1 MGRMTSPKL
10 LLALMAAAAYAA
22 PQINERQVVGQV
34 LSQLTPA
41 IQQAISSIGIGSSS
55 RSVSVPSSRFSGA
68 TGFTSSS
75 SGLGSSRSSGLSSS
89 RFSGAGSSRFSGATG
104 GSSFSSGSR
113 NSGASVSGITSSVVS
128 QLQPSIAAAVAQAL
142 AGSRRSSSVSLGSA
156 NREPEYAD
164 GPAEYNFE
172 YKVADD
178 EQQNYIAR
186 QESRDGDTV
195 TGSYNYVNPAGT
207 LVTVNYEAGPEGFKQ
222 ETSEQKGAV
231 EMRNVPVGWDGPLAG
246 VDDAGSVSSGVS
258 ASRQSSSSLSQSD
271 LIAKILATLQPRI
284 TSAVQSAVGQ
294 TSTVRVAPRPVAVAP
309 RPITFPSRPLPSVS
323 GFTRSS
329 SGSVD
334 QSSIVSSVI
343 SSLSPRI
350 SSAVSSA
357 LAGSNRRSSVSSRG
371 SQASSS
377 GLSGLFGVS
386 GQSTVSLETPEF
398 AIQY

>member
-1 MGRMTSPKL
+1 M
-10 LLALMAAAAYAA
+10 
-22 PQINERQVVGQV
+22 
-34 LSQLTPA
+34 
-41 IQQAISSIGIGSSS
+41 
-55 RSVSVPSSRFSGA
+55 
-68 TGFTSSS
+68 
-75 SGLGSSRSSGLSSS
+75 
-89 RFSGAGSSRFSGATG
+89 GAGSSRVSGATG
-104 GSSFSSGSR
+104 GSGLSSGSR
-113 NSGASVSGITSSVVS
+113 SSGASVSGITSSVVS

-142 AGSRRSSSVSLGSA
+142 AGSRRSSSVSLGGA
-156 NREPEYAD
+156 NKEPEYAD

-172 YKVADD
+172 YKVADE

-195 TGSYNYVNPAGT
+195 TGTYNYVNPAGT

-222 ETSEQKGAV
+222 EMGEQKGAV

-246 VDDAGSVSSGVS
+246 VDDAVVSSGVS
-258 ASRQSSSSLSQSD
+258 ASRKSSSSSQSD

-294 TSTVRVAPRPVAVAP
+294 TTTRVAPRPPAPRPAAPRPVTFARRPLVAVAP
-309 RPITFPSRPLPSVS
+309 PRVS
-323 GFTRSS
+323 SF
-329 SGSVD
+329 SGSAD

-343 SSLSPRI
+343 NSLSPRI
-350 SSAVSSA
+350 SSAVTSA

-386 GQSTVSLETPEF
+386 GQS
-398 AIQY
+398 

>member
-1 MGRMTSPKL
+1 MG
-10 LLALMAAAAYAA
+10 
-22 PQINERQVVGQV
+22 
-34 LSQLTPA
+34 
-41 IQQAISSIGIGSSS
+41 
-55 RSVSVPSSRFSGA
+55 
-68 TGFTSSS
+68 
-75 SGLGSSRSSGLSSS
+75 
-89 RFSGAGSSRFSGATG
+89 
-104 GSSFSSGSR
+104 
-113 NSGASVSGITSSVVS
+113 GASVSTITSSVVS

-156 NREPEYAD
+156 NKEQEYAD

-246 VDDAGSVSSGVS
+246 VDDQAVSSGVS
-258 ASRQSSSSLSQSD
+258 ASRSTSTSQSD

-309 RPITFPSRPLPSVS
+309 RPVTYAARRPVS
-323 GFTRSS
+323 SFTSSS
-329 SGSVD
+329 SGSAD
-334 QSSIVSSVI
+334 QSSIVNSVI

-357 LAGSNRRSSVSSRG
+357 LAGSNRRSSVSNRG
-371 SQASSS
+371 SQASNS

-386 GQSTVSLETPEF
+386 GQSTVSVET
-398 AIQY
+398 

>member
-1 MGRMTSPKL
+1 MTSPKL

-34 LSQLTPA
+34 LTQLTPA
-41 IQQAISSIGIGSSS
+41 IQQAISSIGIGSS

-104 GSSFSSGSR
+104 GSGFSSGSR
-113 NSGASVSGITSSVVS
+113 SSGASVSGITSSVVS

-142 AGSRRSSSVSLGSA
+142 ASSRRSSSVSLGGA
-156 NREPEYAD
+156 NREEEYAD

-178 EQQNYIAR
+178 EAQNYIAR
-186 QESRDGDTV
+186 QESRDGDIV

-207 LVTVNYEAGPEGFKQ
+207 LVTVNYEAGPDGFKQ

-246 VDDAGSVSSGVS
+246 VDDAGVSSGVS
-258 ASRQSSSSLSQSD
+258 ASRQSSSLSQSD

-294 TSTVRVAPRPVAVAP
+294 TSTVRVAPRPVTYAAR
-309 RPITFPSRPLPSVS
+309 RPVS
-323 GFTRSS
+323 SFTRSS
-329 SGSVD
+329 SGSAD
-334 QSSIVSSVI
+334 QSSIVNSVI

-386 GQSTVSLETPEF
+386 GQSSVSLETPEF
-398 AIQY
+398 AVQY

>member
-1 MGRMTSPKL
+1 
-10 LLALMAAAAYAA
+10 
-22 PQINERQVVGQV
+22 
-34 LSQLTPA
+34 
-41 IQQAISSIGIGSSS
+41 
-55 RSVSVPSSRFSGA
+55 
-68 TGFTSSS
+68 
-75 SGLGSSRSSGLSSS
+75 
-89 RFSGAGSSRFSGATG
+89 
-104 GSSFSSGSR
+104 
-113 NSGASVSGITSSVVS
+113 VVS

-142 AGSRRSSSVSLGSA
+142 AGSKRSSSVSVGSA

-207 LVTVNYEAGPEGFKQ
+207 LVTVTYEAGPDGFKQ

-231 EMRNVPVGWDGPLAG
+231 QMRNVPVGWDGPLAG

-258 ASRQSSSSLSQSD
+258 TARQSSSSSLSQSD

-309 RPITFPSRPLPSVS
+309 RPAITRVAPRPVTSYRPAVAVAPARYGPSVS
-323 GFTRSS
+323 SFGQNSFTRSS
-329 SGSVD
+329 SGSAD
-334 QSSIVSSVI
+334 QSSIVKSVI

-357 LAGSNRRSSVSSRG
+357 LAGSNRRVSSSRRAQSGASRG
-371 SQASSS
+371 FQASGASK
-377 GLSGLFGVS
+377 GNLGGLFGVS
-386 GQSTVSLETPEF
+386 GQSSVSVQTPEF
-398 AIQY
+398 TIEY

>member
-1 MGRMTSPKL
+1 
-10 LLALMAAAAYAA
+10 
-22 PQINERQVVGQV
+22 
-34 LSQLTPA
+34 
-41 IQQAISSIGIGSSS
+41 
-55 RSVSVPSSRFSGA
+55 
-68 TGFTSSS
+68 
-75 SGLGSSRSSGLSSS
+75 
-89 RFSGAGSSRFSGATG
+89 
-104 GSSFSSGSR
+104 
-113 NSGASVSGITSSVVS
+113 VVS

-142 AGSRRSSSVSLGSA
+142 AGSRRSSSVSVGSA

-207 LVTVNYEAGPEGFKQ
+207 LVTVNYEAGPDGFKQ

-329 SGSVD
+329 SGSAD

-371 SQASSS
+371 SQGSNS

>member
-1 MGRMTSPKL
+1 
-10 LLALMAAAAYAA
+10 
-22 PQINERQVVGQV
+22 
-34 LSQLTPA
+34 
-41 IQQAISSIGIGSSS
+41 
-55 RSVSVPSSRFSGA
+55 
-68 TGFTSSS
+68 
-75 SGLGSSRSSGLSSS
+75 
-89 RFSGAGSSRFSGATG
+89 
-104 GSSFSSGSR
+104 
-113 NSGASVSGITSSVVS
+113 VVS

-142 AGSRRSSSVSLGSA
+142 AGSRRSSSVSLGGA
-156 NREPEYAD
+156 NKEPEYAD

-172 YKVADD
+172 YKVADE

-195 TGSYNYVNPAGT
+195 TGTYNYVNPAGT

-222 ETSEQKGAV
+222 EISEQKGAV

-246 VDDAGSVSSGVS
+246 VDDAVVSSGVS
-258 ASRQSSSSLSQSD
+258 ASRKSSSSSQSD

-294 TSTVRVAPRPVAVAP
+294 TTTRVAPRLAAPRPAAPRPAAPRPAAPRPAAPRPVTFARRPIVAVAP
-309 RPITFPSRPLPSVS
+309 PRVS
-323 GFTRSS
+323 SF
-329 SGSVD
+329 SGSAD

-343 SSLSPRI
+343 NSLSPRI
-350 SSAVSSA
+350 SSAVTSA

-386 GQSTVSLETPEF
+386 GQSSVSLETPEF

>member
-1 MGRMTSPKL
+1 MTSPKL
-10 LLALMAAAAYAA
+10 LLVLMAAAAYAA

-34 LSQLTPA
+34 LNQLTPA
-41 IQQAISSIGIGSSS
+41 IQQAIASLNSGSVS

-75 SGLGSSRSSGLSSS
+75 GLGSSRLSSS

-104 GSSFSSGSR
+104 SSGFSSGSR
-113 NSGASVSGITSSVVS
+113 SSGASVSTITSSVVS

-156 NREPEYAD
+156 NKEQEYAD

-246 VDDAGSVSSGVS
+246 VDDQAVSSGVS
-258 ASRQSSSSLSQSD
+258 ASRSTSTSQSD
-271 LIAKILATLQPRI
+271 LIAKILASLQPRI
-284 TSAVQSAVGQ
+284 TSAVQSAIGQ
-294 TSTVRVAPRPVAVAP
+294 TNTVRVAPRPVV
-309 RPITFPSRPLPSVS
+309 RRPSVVLAPP
-323 GFTRSS
+323 RVSS
-329 SGSVD
+329 FNNRASVD
-334 QSSIVSSVI
+334 QSGIVSSVI
-343 SSLSPRI
+343 NSLSPRI

-357 LAGSNRRSSVSSRG
+357 LAGSTRRSSVSSRG
-371 SQASSS
+371 SQRTQTANS

-386 GQSTVSLETPEF
+386 GQSSVSLETPEF
-398 AIQY
+398 AVQYNN

>member
-1 MGRMTSPKL
+1 MTSPKL

-34 LSQLTPA
+34 LTQLTPA

-142 AGSRRSSSVSLGSA
+142 AGSRRSSSVSLGSS

-207 LVTVNYEAGPEGFKQ
+207 LVTVNYEAGPDGFKQ

-246 VDDAGSVSSGVS
+246 VDDAGVSSGVS
-258 ASRQSSSSLSQSD
+258 ASRQTSGLSQSD

-294 TSTVRVAPRPVAVAP
+294 TNTVRVAPRPVAVAP
-309 RPITFPSRPLPSVS
+309 RPVTYAARRPVS
-323 GFTRSS
+323 SFTRSS
-329 SGSVD
+329 GSAD

-357 LAGSNRRSSVSSRG
+357 LAESNRRSSVSSRG

>member
-1 MGRMTSPKL
+1 MTSPKL
-10 LLALMAAAAYAA
+10 LLVLMAAAANAA

-34 LSQLTPA
+34 LTQLTPA
-41 IQQAISSIGIGSSS
+41 IQQAIASLNSGSVS

-68 TGFTSSS
+68 TGFT
-75 SGLGSSRSSGLSSS
+75 RS
-89 RFSGAGSSRFSGATG
+89 SGATG
-104 GSSFSSGSR
+104 SSGFSSGSR
-113 NSGASVSGITSSVVS
+113 SSGASVSTITSSVVS

-156 NREPEYAD
+156 NKEQEYAD

-246 VDDAGSVSSGVS
+246 VDDQAVSSGVS
-258 ASRQSSSSLSQSD
+258 ASRQSSTSQSD
-271 LIAKILATLQPRI
+271 LIAKILASLQPRI
-284 TSAVQSAVGQ
+284 ASAVQSAIGQ
-294 TSTVRVAPRPVAVAP
+294 ANTVRVAPRPVV
-309 RPITFPSRPLPSVS
+309 RRPSV
-323 GFTRSS
+323 
-329 SGSVD
+329 V
-334 QSSIVSSVI
+334 
-343 SSLSPRI
+343 
-350 SSAVSSA
+350 
-357 LAGSNRRSSVSSRG
+357 LAP
-371 SQASSS
+371 A
-377 GLSGLFGVS
+377 
-386 GQSTVSLETPEF
+386 PP
-398 AIQY
+398 

>member
-1 MGRMTSPKL
+1 
-10 LLALMAAAAYAA
+10 
-22 PQINERQVVGQV
+22 
-34 LSQLTPA
+34 
-41 IQQAISSIGIGSSS
+41 
-55 RSVSVPSSRFSGA
+55 
-68 TGFTSSS
+68 
-75 SGLGSSRSSGLSSS
+75 
-89 RFSGAGSSRFSGATG
+89 
-104 GSSFSSGSR
+104 
-113 NSGASVSGITSSVVS
+113 VVS

-142 AGSRRSSSVSLGSA
+142 AGSRRSSSVSVGSA

-207 LVTVNYEAGPEGFKQ
+207 LVTVNYEAGPDGFKQ

-294 TSTVRVAPRPVAVAP
+294 TSTVRVAPRPVVAVAP
-309 RPITFPSRPLPSVS
+309 RPAITFASRPLPPVS
-323 GFTRSS
+323 SFTRSS
-329 SGSVD
+329 SGSAD

>member
-1 MGRMTSPKL
+1 MTSPKL

-34 LSQLTPA
+34 LTQLTPA
-41 IQQAISSIGIGSSS
+41 IQQAISSIGIGSS

-104 GSSFSSGSR
+104 GSGFS
-113 NSGASVSGITSSVVS
+113 SGASVSGITSSVVS

-142 AGSRRSSSVSLGSA
+142 AGSRRSSSVSLGGA
-156 NREPEYAD
+156 NREEEYAD

-178 EQQNYIAR
+178 EAQNYIAR
-186 QESRDGDTV
+186 QESRDGDIV

-207 LVTVNYEAGPEGFKQ
+207 LVTVNYEAGPDGFKQ

-246 VDDAGSVSSGVS
+246 VDDAGVSSGVS
-258 ASRQSSSSLSQSD
+258 ATRQSSSFSQSD

-309 RPITFPSRPLPSVS
+309 RPVTYAARRPVS

-329 SGSVD
+329 SGSSD

-386 GQSTVSLETPEF
+386 GQSSVSLETPEF
-398 AIQY
+398 AVQY

>member
-1 MGRMTSPKL
+1 
-10 LLALMAAAAYAA
+10 
-22 PQINERQVVGQV
+22 
-34 LSQLTPA
+34 
-41 IQQAISSIGIGSSS
+41 
-55 RSVSVPSSRFSGA
+55 
-68 TGFTSSS
+68 
-75 SGLGSSRSSGLSSS
+75 
-89 RFSGAGSSRFSGATG
+89 
-104 GSSFSSGSR
+104 
-113 NSGASVSGITSSVVS
+113 VVS

-142 AGSRRSSSVSLGSA
+142 AGSRRSSSISQGGA

-178 EQQNYIAR
+178 ESQNYIAR

-207 LVTVNYEAGPEGFKQ
+207 LVTVNYEAGPDGFKQ
-222 ETSEQKGAV
+222 TTSEQKGAV
-231 EMRNVPVGWDGPLAG
+231 EMRNIPGAWDGPLAG
-246 VDDAGSVSSGVS
+246 VDDAGVSSGIS
-258 ASRQSSSSLSQSD
+258 SSRQSSSLSQSD

-294 TSTVRVAPRPVAVAP
+294 TSTVRVAPRPVAP
-309 RPITFPSRPLPSVS
+309 RPVTYAARRPVS
-323 GFTRSS
+323 SFTRSS
-329 SGSVD
+329 SGSAD

-357 LAGSNRRSSVSSRG
+357 LAGSNRRNSASSRG
-371 SQASSS
+371 SQASNS

-386 GQSTVSLETPEF
+386 GQSSVSLETPEF

>member
-1 MGRMTSPKL
+1 
-10 LLALMAAAAYAA
+10 
-22 PQINERQVVGQV
+22 
-34 LSQLTPA
+34 
-41 IQQAISSIGIGSSS
+41 
-55 RSVSVPSSRFSGA
+55 
-68 TGFTSSS
+68 
-75 SGLGSSRSSGLSSS
+75 
-89 RFSGAGSSRFSGATG
+89 
-104 GSSFSSGSR
+104 
-113 NSGASVSGITSSVVS
+113 VVS

-142 AGSRRSSSVSLGSA
+142 AGSRRSSSVSLGGA
-156 NREPEYAD
+156 NKEPEYAD

-172 YKVADD
+172 YKVADE

-195 TGSYNYVNPAGT
+195 TGTYNYVNPAGT

-222 ETSEQKGAV
+222 EISEQKGAV

-246 VDDAGSVSSGVS
+246 VDDAVVSSGVS
-258 ASRQSSSSLSQSD
+258 ASRKSSSSSQSD

-294 TSTVRVAPRPVAVAP
+294 TTTRVAPRPAAPRPAAPRPVTFARRPLVAVAP
-309 RPITFPSRPLPSVS
+309 PRVS
-323 GFTRSS
+323 SF
-329 SGSVD
+329 SGSAD

-343 SSLSPRI
+343 NSLSPRI
-350 SSAVSSA
+350 SSAVTSA

-386 GQSTVSLETPEF
+386 GQSSVSLETPEF

>member
-1 MGRMTSPKL
+1 MTSPKL
-10 LLALMAAAAYAA
+10 LLVLMAAAAYAA

-34 LSQLTPA
+34 LTQLTPA
-41 IQQAISSIGIGSSS
+41 IQQAIASLNSGSVS

-75 SGLGSSRSSGLSSS
+75 GLGSSRLSSS

-104 GSSFSSGSR
+104 SSGFSSGSR
-113 NSGASVSGITSSVVS
+113 SSGASVSTITSSVVS

-156 NREPEYAD
+156 NKEQEYAD

-231 EMRNVPVGWDGPLAG
+231 EMRNIPVGWDGPLAG
-246 VDDAGSVSSGVS
+246 VDDQAVSSGVS
-258 ASRQSSSSLSQSD
+258 ASRSTSTSQSD
-271 LIAKILATLQPRI
+271 LIAKILASLQPRI
-284 TSAVQSAVGQ
+284 TSAVQSAIGQ
-294 TSTVRVAPRPVAVAP
+294 TNTVRVAPRPVV
-309 RPITFPSRPLPSVS
+309 RRPSVVLAPP
-323 GFTRSS
+323 RVSS
-329 SGSVD
+329 FNNRVSVD
-334 QSSIVSSVI
+334 QSGIVSSVI
-343 SSLSPRI
+343 NSLSPRI

-357 LAGSNRRSSVSSRG
+357 LAGSTRRSSVSSRG
-371 SQASSS
+371 SQRTQTANS

-386 GQSTVSLETPEF
+386 GQSSVSLETPEF
-398 AIQY
+398 AVQYNN

>member
-1 MGRMTSPKL
+1 
-10 LLALMAAAAYAA
+10 
-22 PQINERQVVGQV
+22 
-34 LSQLTPA
+34 
-41 IQQAISSIGIGSSS
+41 
-55 RSVSVPSSRFSGA
+55 
-68 TGFTSSS
+68 
-75 SGLGSSRSSGLSSS
+75 
-89 RFSGAGSSRFSGATG
+89 
-104 GSSFSSGSR
+104 
-113 NSGASVSGITSSVVS
+113 VVS

-142 AGSRRSSSVSLGSA
+142 AGSRRSSSVSLGGA
-156 NREPEYAD
+156 NKEPEYAD

-172 YKVADD
+172 YKVADE

-195 TGSYNYVNPAGT
+195 TGTYNYVNPAGT

-222 ETSEQKGAV
+222 EISEQKGAV

-246 VDDAGSVSSGVS
+246 VDDAGVSSGVS
-258 ASRQSSSSLSQSD
+258 ASRKSSSSSQSD

-294 TSTVRVAPRPVAVAP
+294 TTTRVAPRLAAPRPAAPRPAAPRPAAPRPAAPRPVTFARRPLVAVAP
-309 RPITFPSRPLPSVS
+309 PRVS
-323 GFTRSS
+323 SF
-329 SGSVD
+329 SGSAD

-343 SSLSPRI
+343 NSLSPRI
-350 SSAVSSA
+350 SSAVTSA

-386 GQSTVSLETPEF
+386 GQSSVSLETPEF

>member
-1 MGRMTSPKL
+1 
-10 LLALMAAAAYAA
+10 
-22 PQINERQVVGQV
+22 
-34 LSQLTPA
+34 
-41 IQQAISSIGIGSSS
+41 
-55 RSVSVPSSRFSGA
+55 
-68 TGFTSSS
+68 
-75 SGLGSSRSSGLSSS
+75 
-89 RFSGAGSSRFSGATG
+89 
-104 GSSFSSGSR
+104 
-113 NSGASVSGITSSVVS
+113 VVS

-142 AGSRRSSSVSLGSA
+142 AGSRRSSSVSVGSA

-207 LVTVNYEAGPEGFKQ
+207 LVTVNYEAGPDGFKQ

-334 QSSIVSSVI
+334 QSSIVNSVI

>member
-1 MGRMTSPKL
+1 
-10 LLALMAAAAYAA
+10 
-22 PQINERQVVGQV
+22 
-34 LSQLTPA
+34 
-41 IQQAISSIGIGSSS
+41 
-55 RSVSVPSSRFSGA
+55 
-68 TGFTSSS
+68 
-75 SGLGSSRSSGLSSS
+75 
-89 RFSGAGSSRFSGATG
+89 
-104 GSSFSSGSR
+104 
-113 NSGASVSGITSSVVS
+113 VVS

-142 AGSRRSSSVSLGSA
+142 AGSKRSSSVSVGSA

-207 LVTVNYEAGPEGFKQ
+207 LVTVTYEAGPDGFKQ

-231 EMRNVPVGWDGPLAG
+231 QMRNVPVGWDGPLAG

-258 ASRQSSSSLSQSD
+258 TARQSSSSSLSQSD

-294 TSTVRVAPRPVAVAP
+294 TSTVRVAPRPVASYRPAVAPARPVAVAP
-309 RPITFPSRPLPSVS
+309 RPAITRVAPRPVTSYRPAVAVAPARYGPSVS
-323 GFTRSS
+323 SFGQNSFTRSS
-329 SGSVD
+329 SGSAD
-334 QSSIVSSVI
+334 QSSIVKSVI

-357 LAGSNRRSSVSSRG
+357 LAGSNRRVSSSRRAQSGASRG
-371 SQASSS
+371 FQASGASK
-377 GLSGLFGVS
+377 GNLGGLFGVS
-386 GQSTVSLETPEF
+386 GQSSVSVQTPEF
-398 AIQY
+398 TIEY

>member
-1 MGRMTSPKL
+1 MTSPKL

-34 LSQLTPA
+34 LTQLTPA

-55 RSVSVPSSRFSGA
+55 RSVSVPSSRFSGT

-75 SGLGSSRSSGLSSS
+75 SGLGSS

-104 GSSFSSGSR
+104 GSGFSSGSR

-142 AGSRRSSSVSLGSA
+142 AGSRRSCSVSLGSA
-156 NREPEYAD
+156 NKEQEYAD

-246 VDDAGSVSSGVS
+246 VDDQAVSSGVS
-258 ASRQSSSSLSQSD
+258 ASRSTSTSQSD
-271 LIAKILATLQPRI
+271 LIAKILASLQPRI
-284 TSAVQSAVGQ
+284 TSAVQSAIGQ
-294 TSTVRVAPRPVAVAP
+294 TNTVRVAPRPVV
-309 RPITFPSRPLPSVS
+309 RRPSVVLAPP
-323 GFTRSS
+323 RVSS
-329 SGSVD
+329 FNNRASVD
-334 QSSIVSSVI
+334 QSGIVSSVI

-357 LAGSNRRSSVSSRG
+357 LAGSTRRSSVSSRG
-371 SQASSS
+371 SQRTQTANS

-386 GQSTVSLETPEF
+386 GQSSVSLETPEF
-398 AIQY
+398 AVQYNN

>member
-1 MGRMTSPKL
+1 
-10 LLALMAAAAYAA
+10 
-22 PQINERQVVGQV
+22 
-34 LSQLTPA
+34 
-41 IQQAISSIGIGSSS
+41 
-55 RSVSVPSSRFSGA
+55 
-68 TGFTSSS
+68 
-75 SGLGSSRSSGLSSS
+75 
-89 RFSGAGSSRFSGATG
+89 
-104 GSSFSSGSR
+104 
-113 NSGASVSGITSSVVS
+113 VVS

-142 AGSRRSSSVSLGSA
+142 AGSRRSSSVSVGSA

-207 LVTVNYEAGPEGFKQ
+207 LVTVNYEAGPDGFKQ

-258 ASRQSSSSLSQSD
+258 ATRQSSSLSQSD

-294 TSTVRVAPRPVAVAP
+294 TSTVRVAPRPVTSYRPAVAVSP
-309 RPITFPSRPLPSVS
+309 ARYGPSVS
-323 GFTRSS
+323 SFGQNSFTRSR

-334 QSSIVSSVI
+334 QSNIVSSVI

-357 LAGSNRRSSVSSRG
+357 LAGSNRRVSSSRRAQSGASRG
-371 SQASSS
+371 FQSS
-377 GLSGLFGVS
+377 GASRGNLGGLFGVS
-386 GQSTVSLETPEF
+386 GQSSVSVQTPEF
-398 AIQY
+398 AIEY

>member
-1 MGRMTSPKL
+1 
-10 LLALMAAAAYAA
+10 
-22 PQINERQVVGQV
+22 
-34 LSQLTPA
+34 
-41 IQQAISSIGIGSSS
+41 
-55 RSVSVPSSRFSGA
+55 
-68 TGFTSSS
+68 
-75 SGLGSSRSSGLSSS
+75 
-89 RFSGAGSSRFSGATG
+89 
-104 GSSFSSGSR
+104 
-113 NSGASVSGITSSVVS
+113 VSGITSSVVS

-186 QESRDGDTV
+186 QESRNGDTV

-246 VDDAGSVSSGVS
+246 VDDAGVSSGVS
-258 ASRQSSSSLSQSD
+258 ASRQSSLSQSD

-294 TSTVRVAPRPVAVAP
+294 TNTVRVASRPVAVAP
-309 RPITFPSRPLPSVS
+309 RPVTYTARRPVVAVAPPRFGPSVS
-323 GFTRSS
+323 SFGQNSFTRSS
-329 SGSVD
+329 SGSAD

-357 LAGSNRRSSVSSRG
+357 LAGSSRRSSVSSRG
-371 SQASSS
+371 SQASNS

-386 GQSTVSLETPEF
+386 GQSTVSVETPEF

>member
-1 MGRMTSPKL
+1 
-10 LLALMAAAAYAA
+10 
-22 PQINERQVVGQV
+22 
-34 LSQLTPA
+34 
-41 IQQAISSIGIGSSS
+41 
-55 RSVSVPSSRFSGA
+55 
-68 TGFTSSS
+68 
-75 SGLGSSRSSGLSSS
+75 
-89 RFSGAGSSRFSGATG
+89 
-104 GSSFSSGSR
+104 
-113 NSGASVSGITSSVVS
+113 VVS
-128 QLQPSIAAAVAQAL
+128 QLQPSIAAAVAEAL
-142 AGSRRSSSVSLGSA
+142 AGSKRSSSVSVGSA

-207 LVTVNYEAGPEGFKQ
+207 LVTVTYEAGPDGFKQ

-231 EMRNVPVGWDGPLAG
+231 QMRNVPVGWDGPLAG

-258 ASRQSSSSLSQSD
+258 TARQSSSSSLSQSD

-294 TSTVRVAPRPVAVAP
+294 TSTVRVAPRPVASYRPAVAPARPVAVAP
-309 RPITFPSRPLPSVS
+309 RPAISFASRPLPPVS
-323 GFTRSS
+323 SFTRSS
-329 SGSVD
+329 SGSAD

-371 SQASSS
+371 SQASNS

>member
-1 MGRMTSPKL
+1 
-10 LLALMAAAAYAA
+10 
-22 PQINERQVVGQV
+22 
-34 LSQLTPA
+34 
-41 IQQAISSIGIGSSS
+41 
-55 RSVSVPSSRFSGA
+55 
-68 TGFTSSS
+68 
-75 SGLGSSRSSGLSSS
+75 
-89 RFSGAGSSRFSGATG
+89 
-104 GSSFSSGSR
+104 
-113 NSGASVSGITSSVVS
+113 VVS

-142 AGSRRSSSVSLGSA
+142 AGSKRSSSVSVGSSN

-207 LVTVNYEAGPEGFKQ
+207 LVTVNYEAGPDGFKQ

-231 EMRNVPVGWDGPLAG
+231 QMRNVPVGWDGPLAG

-258 ASRQSSSSLSQSD
+258 ASRQSTSSSSLSQSD

-294 TSTVRVAPRPVAVAP
+294 TSTVRVAPRPVASYRPAVAPVRPVAVAP
-309 RPITFPSRPLPSVS
+309 RPAISFASRPLPPVS
-323 GFTRSS
+323 SFTRSS
-329 SGSVD
+329 SGSAD

-371 SQASSS
+371 SQASNS